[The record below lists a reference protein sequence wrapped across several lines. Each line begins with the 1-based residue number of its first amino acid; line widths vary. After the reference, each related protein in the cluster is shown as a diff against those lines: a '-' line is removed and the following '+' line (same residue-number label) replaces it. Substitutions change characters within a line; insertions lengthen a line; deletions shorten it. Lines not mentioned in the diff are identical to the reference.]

1 MARRNT
7 HTAPREVHMSTHRA
21 NNTHGKNRKYQA
33 YAKRISTDLDLAG
46 LAREIGAVA

>member
-7 HTAPREVHMSTHRA
+7 RTAPREVHMSQRRQTNPR
-21 NNTHGKNRKYQA
+21 GKNRKFEA